1 MQRLAYCKCHIVES
15 YIQLLSYNMRYR
27 EVTTSAILHSYGRG
41 LHRYTTE
48 KSLLGILHF
57 VGQLILHKVGQL
69 ILYSTSTCTST
80 INIVLL
86 ALHWYTTEKK
96 YTGHIALTGGASII

>member
-1 MQRLAYCKCHIVES
+1 M
-15 YIQLLSYNMRYR
+15 
-27 EVTTSAILHSYGRG
+27 HSYGRG
-41 LHRYTTE
+41 LHWYTIE
-48 KSLLGILHF
+48 KRLLGILHF

-69 ILYSTSTCTST
+69 ILHFYDR
-80 INIVLL
+80 